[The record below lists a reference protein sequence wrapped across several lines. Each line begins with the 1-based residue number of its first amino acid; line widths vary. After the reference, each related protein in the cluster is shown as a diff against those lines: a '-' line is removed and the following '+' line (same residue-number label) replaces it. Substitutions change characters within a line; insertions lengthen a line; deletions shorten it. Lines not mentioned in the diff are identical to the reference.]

1 MNQPSILVV
10 DDQPD
15 NFDVIEA
22 LLSDRGYDL
31 HYASNGHVA
40 LNSLDVFQPDVIL
53 MDVMMPDLDGMEVC
67 QRIKAQPQWE
77 GVPIIMVTALS
88 GKEDLARC
96 IKAGADDFISKPVSG
111 LELRARVHSMLR
123 LKQQYDKIRSLSKVQ
138 ENTIDLLQK
147 NLNELSGNLAS
158 SLPHEL
164 NTPLNGI
171 FGVIGLLL
179 DDREDMSEEEINELL
194 LLAQQSALR
203 LDRLTKKFLIY
214 IKLEL
219 MTSQI
224 PIDKT
229 PTNNQVTATKSVIE
243 NCAMEQAK
251 KVDRQNDLICE
262 LEDIDVPVSEDNL
275 KWMMDELLENALK
288 FSTPLTPVKVSSQLI
303 KGAFHL
309 SISDRGRGMTEE
321 QISKIG
327 AFMQFERRTYEQQGL
342 GLGLKIV
349 KKIIDISGGKF
360 YLSSVYHEET
370 TAHVKLPSISK

>member
-10 DDQPD
+10 DDEPD

-31 HYASNGHVA
+31 HYASNGQVA

-67 QRIKAQPQWE
+67 QRIKAQPLWE

-88 GKEDLARC
+88 AKEDLARC

-123 LKQQYDKIRSLSKVQ
+123 LKQQYDKITSLSKVQ

-179 DDREDMSEEEINELL
+179 DDREDMSEEEIHELL

-219 MTSQI
+219 MTSQM
-224 PIDKT
+224 PMDKI
-229 PTNNQVTATKSVIE
+229 PTNNEVTSTKSVIE
-243 NCAMEQAK
+243 NCGREQAQ

-275 KWMMDELLENALK
+275 KWMVDELLENAFK

-349 KKIIDISGGKF
+349 KKIIDISAGEF

-370 TAHVKLPSISK
+370 TAHIKLPSISE

>member
-10 DDQPD
+10 DDEPD

-22 LLSDRGYDL
+22 LLSDLGYDL
-31 HYASNGHVA
+31 HYASNGNVA

-88 GKEDLARC
+88 AKEDLARC

-138 ENTIDLLQK
+138 ESTIDLLQK

-179 DDREDMSEEEINELL
+179 DDREDMSEEEIHELL

-224 PIDKT
+224 PMDKT

-262 LEDIDVPVSEDNL
+262 LEDIAVPVSEDNL
-275 KWMMDELLENALK
+275 KWMVDELLENAFK

-349 KKIIDISGGKF
+349 KKIIDISAGEF

-370 TAHVKLPSISK
+370 TAHITLPSISE